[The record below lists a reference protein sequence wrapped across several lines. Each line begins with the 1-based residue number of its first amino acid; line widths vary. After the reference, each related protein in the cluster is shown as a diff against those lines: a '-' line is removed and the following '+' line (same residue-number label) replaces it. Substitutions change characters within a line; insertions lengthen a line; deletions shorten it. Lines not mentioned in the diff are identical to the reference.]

1 MQISFD
7 KVANALYIQF
17 SQEKIKKTEEI
28 REGIIVD
35 YGKNEDIVG
44 IEILNYNQRKINLND
59 LIQMNPD
66 EIIPAIVQCE

>member
-17 SQEKIKKTEEI
+17 SQEKVKKTEEI